1 MYSYLENYISFWMSS
16 SGKKIKGLLT
26 LIFMIRFWPQF
37 SLLGTVFYS
46 SVQLLPYIQIRICN
60 KRLYSSMF
68 WSTEVKANDML
79 SPVFIVVKVW
89 AQRLSNKSRQIS
101 NFTSAYVQ
109 FFCSIAPYNCVVII
123 PVQQFNEN
131 TFKIPQFIIRMP

>member
-1 MYSYLENYISFWMSS
+1 MYSYLENYIPFWMRRSE
-16 SGKKIKGLLT
+16 KTKGLLT
-26 LIFMIRFWPQF
+26 LLTFIFIIRFWPQF
-37 SLLGTVFYS
+37 SLLKAVLKQYSTVQRNCCHPFRWEFLTKG
-46 SVQLLPYIQIRICN
+46 SVLQCFAV
-60 KRLYSSMF
+60 F

-109 FFCSIAPYNCVVII
+109 IFVLSLHTIVLW
-123 PVQQFNEN
+123 
-131 TFKIPQFIIRMP
+131 